1 MSTTLTIHNAGC
13 DHARLHKPDEE
24 GQPLTIIASGYP
36 LCKNCSEDKERSIRE
51 YCDKAI
57 DRTVESAAKIMSD
70 AIGIWSSYRLDGPLP
85 EELHGMMDTM
95 GMVLK
100 NTTAALERERDEQL
114 KKLRAEHGYGEING

>member
-1 MSTTLTIHNAGC
+1 
-13 DHARLHKPDEE
+13 
-24 GQPLTIIASGYP
+24 
-36 LCKNCSEDKERSIRE
+36 
-51 YCDKAI
+51 
-57 DRTVESAAKIMSD
+57 MSD
-70 AIGIWSSYRLDGPLP
+70 AISIWSSYRLDGPLP